1 MASSPHSSSPI
12 HHLLVFFLLFAAATA
27 FPATS
32 EFELGIQKRIHFR
45 VYFHETFLG
54 PDNTTVTVVNMSL
67 PYTFGDIDIF
77 DAVLRVGSDASSTV
91 VGRAQGAGFHMSQQE
106 EASLI
111 PLVLVFTAGEFA
123 DSTLTAIG
131 RLDASGKAERAIVG
145 GTGVFQYAWGKLASK
160 LVTSSVEGLV
170 AAFDVYVIY
179 YTDVGRSAIA

>member
-27 FPATS
+27 FPVTS

-67 PYTFGDIDIF
+67 PYNFGDIDIF

-91 VGRAQGAGFHMSQQE
+91 VGRAQGATFHMSQQE

-131 RLDASGKAERAIVG
+131 RVDASRKAERAIVG
-145 GTGVFQYAWGKLASK
+145 GTGVFQYAWGKLAGE
-160 LVTSSVEGLV
+160 LVTSSVEGVV

-179 YTDVGRSAIA
+179 YTDA